1 MNTVKS
7 NSFQSITIV
16 GICHK
21 KEYASLKANLT
32 KSIRDSEQIK
42 IGVNLLP
49 PLFFVAKLVTFPRHG
64 LISKVFRFFRRCTS
78 LLLKEPKLSMA
89 GLSHFTLILEFTRN
103 HEELVT
109 RILSE
114 HGRMYFSKF
123 LYPNVNLM
131 PNNLTLS
138 HSQELDKGL
147 KNFRVYWLYTK
158 TTNSNIDA
166 LGKGSNLTK
175 SFIEWE
181 SSNSPLKNDNSVEF
195 LKIPYG
201 NLKYL
206 CLENATFAHG
216 VCVYEKNKFYFMDS
230 SRLNLP
236 YDFKEGANPAY
247 NSGEGIRIL
256 PFKVVRNIQEAI
268 LIGGTNNIMHFVLE
282 DLLRLQ
288 KFESF
293 ISDNVPILIN
303 GLIHDNIINALRKL
317 SRREI
322 LTCSSFE
329 GITVE
334 KLHTLIMRNPLPYAM
349 HGNKEAMGQ
358 MFASAS
364 TNVGEF
370 VNNKLKSRG
379 ELFEVTPLSR
389 VAILRAEGLF
399 RVMKNQNKLLSLLVE
414 NYGFFP
420 IDPSKLAFDEIARKL
435 QNTEVLIGQYGAGLA
450 NAIFLKPGSKVIQ
463 IKGPRDID
471 CLEYSA
477 LFDHL
482 GLQEFIVEH
491 RHKTISKILKAPGNF
506 NVNLEKV
513 KKTLDFL

>member
-7 NSFQSITIV
+7 KSFQSITIV

-21 KEYASLKANLT
+21 KEYASLKVNLT
-32 KSIRDSEQIK
+32 KSIKDSKQIK
-42 IGVNLLP
+42 IGINLLP
-49 PLFFVAKLVTFPRHG
+49 PLFSVAKLVIFPSYG
-64 LISKVFRFFRRCTS
+64 LVSKVFRFFRRCTS

-89 GLSHFTLILEFTRN
+89 GLSHFTVILEFNRG

-158 TTNSNIDA
+158 NIRSNVDT
-166 LGKGSNLTK
+166 LGTDSNLTK
-175 SFIEWE
+175 SFIEWQ
-181 SSNSPLKNDNSVEF
+181 SWNPPLKNNNSVEL

-201 NLKYL
+201 NFKYL
-206 CLENATFAHG
+206 CLRNATFAHG
-216 VCVYEKNKFYFMDS
+216 VCVYEKKKFYFTDS

-247 NSGEGIRIL
+247 NSGDGIRIL
-256 PFKVVRNIQEAI
+256 PFKVVRNIQEAL
-268 LIGGTNNIMHFVLE
+268 LIGGTDNLMHFVLE

-317 SRREI
+317 SGREV

-329 GITVE
+329 GFTVE
-334 KLHTLIMRNPLPYAM
+334 KLHTLIMRNPLPDAM
-349 HGNKEAMGQ
+349 HGNKVAMGKL
-358 MFASAS
+358 FASAS

-370 VNNKLKSRG
+370 VNSKLKSQG
-379 ELFEVTPLSR
+379 ELFDVTPLSR
-389 VAILRAEGLF
+389 VAILRPEGLF
-399 RVMKNQNKLLSLLVE
+399 RVMKNQSKLLSLLVE
-414 NYGFFP
+414 NYSFFP
-420 IDPSKLAFDEIARKL
+420 IDPSKLTFDDIARKL

-450 NAIFLKPGSKVIQ
+450 NAIFLKPGSTVIQ
-463 IKGPRDID
+463 IKGPRDIY

-477 LFDHL
+477 LFNHL
-482 GLQEFIVEH
+482 GLKEIIVEH
-491 RHKTISKILKAPGNF
+491 RHKTISRLLNAPSNF
-506 NVNLEKV
+506 NVNVGKV
-513 KKTLDFL
+513 KKILDFL